1 MRKKICSLATA
12 YLAYFAVGHAQVNLS
27 PSLQEAVSAGL
38 EKNVK
43 LKNQG
48 LDLEKMALAEKEVRQ
63 KYLPRLSAIGGYA
76 YFSNTLAVDIPTTT
90 LPVTGYPLF
99 AGATDFRNEGNGV
112 LAGVTL
118 KQVVFSGGQILNG
131 AKALGE
137 KRKGNALLVEAS
149 KEDII
154 KEIITSFDQL
164 KLLDAAQRLISESEI
179 RLKKET
185 ERVEKAISLGLAIP
199 YDRDKIKLARLELD
213 SKSTEVAGKRAVLY
227 QKIAVLTGYNE
238 EQIKTVVYDLDLIKL
253 DNSLST
259 DTRSEL
265 KAFGSF
271 KNALNFNLKKEKG
284 SLLPT
289 IGAFAGYSYASMFNS
304 STSFNAPVTNTPVDL
319 KLNRASLS
327 PNWAAG
333 VVMKWELFSGMERAH
348 KIKEAKI
355 DIQQLDNKRSEA
367 KELMDLQLKNNLTNY
382 TIALRKIDI
391 ADQKEVIASNNLH
404 AAEKQ
409 YRAGLI
415 SISERLTAE
424 TDLYNAALNKVEAAI
439 DQRKSALEC
448 YVASGTLQQQLQ

>member
-319 KLNRASLS
+319 KL
-327 PNWAAG
+327 
-333 VVMKWELFSGMERAH
+333 K
-348 KIKEAKI
+348 
-355 DIQQLDNKRSEA
+355 D
-367 KELMDLQLKNNLTNY
+367 
-382 TIALRKIDI
+382 
-391 ADQKEVIASNNLH
+391 
-404 AAEKQ
+404 
-409 YRAGLI
+409 
-415 SISERLTAE
+415 
-424 TDLYNAALNKVEAAI
+424 
-439 DQRKSALEC
+439 RKS
-448 YVASGTLQQQLQ
+448 VV